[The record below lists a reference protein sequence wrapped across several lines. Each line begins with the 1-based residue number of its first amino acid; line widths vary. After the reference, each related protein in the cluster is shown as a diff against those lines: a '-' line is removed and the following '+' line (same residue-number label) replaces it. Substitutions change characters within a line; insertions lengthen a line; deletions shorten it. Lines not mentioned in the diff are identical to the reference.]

1 MPTSPLHPLDPVV
14 RDYAWGSRTV
24 LAELRGR
31 PTPSPGPEAELW
43 FGAHPSAPA
52 RLLEPVDGATSLLE
66 LIDADPVTTLGPD
79 VAERFDG
86 RLPFLVKLLAA
97 DQPLSLQAHPS
108 LEQAEQG
115 FAREEAAGIDRAAPT
130 RLYRDAW
137 SKPELLHALTPV
149 SALCG
154 FREPDATIA
163 LLDELDVTSL
173 AGTRALLA
181 DRGEDAFPDL
191 LELALHDH
199 GWADADDAALAAAA
213 DRLAAGG
220 GEFAAEARWLT
231 RLLDRYPGD
240 GGVRVALLLRL
251 VELAPGEALHL
262 PGGNLHAYL
271 EGAGVEVMA
280 SSDNVIRGG
289 LTVKHVD
296 VDELLRTVD
305 ARVLPP
311 PVVVPEGVGPVTVL
325 PAPTPFF
332 RLERV
337 DLDDAGEVTLDR
349 ARGGP
354 EVLIAVG
361 REVAVRVGGQA
372 EVTVPPGGAA
382 FVAAAAGGDLR
393 VAGAGQL
400 FRTTI
405 G

>member
-1 MPTSPLHPLDPVV
+1 MPTSPLHLLDPVV
-14 RDYAWGSRTV
+14 RDYAWGSRTF

-52 RLLEPVDGATSLLE
+52 TVLPAGTSLLD
-66 LIDADPVTTLGPD
+66 LIERDPIGTLGD
-79 VAERFDG
+79 AVADRFGG

-108 LEQAEQG
+108 QEQAEEG
-115 FAREEAAGIDRAAPT
+115 FAREETAGIDRAAPT

-154 FREPDATIA
+154 FREPGATIA
-163 LLDELDVTSL
+163 LLDELDVSAL

-181 DRGEDAFPDL
+181 DGGEDAFPDL

-199 GWADADDAALAAAA
+199 GWAEDDDAALAAAA
-213 DRLAAGG
+213 DRVAGG
-220 GEFAAEARWLT
+220 GGDFAAEARWLT

-251 VELAPGEALHL
+251 VDLAPGEALHL

-311 PVVVPEGVGPVTVL
+311 PVVAPERVGPITVL
-325 PAPTPFF
+325 PAPTAFF
-332 RLERV
+332 RFERV
-337 DLDDAGEVTLDR
+337 DLDGAGEVALDR

-354 EVLIAVG
+354 EVLVAVG
-361 REVAVRVGGQA
+361 SEVAVRAGDRA
-372 EVTVPPGGAA
+372 EVTVTPGGAA
-382 FVAAAAGGDLR
+382 FVAAAAGADLTPR
-393 VAGAGQL
+393 GRAGAH
-400 FRTTI
+400 R
-405 G
+405 